1 MIEIDPWP
9 VNAKSP
15 VPSGEYGNLT
25 LSQSWLTLVMSMNT
39 EPTMAED
46 KTAEEK
52 PEDVEIAVEAEVL
65 ETEAEPLAGQ
75 AGGLGDLDGDDFD
88 LDYDVDLS
96 AAGRDALRG
105 AAEGFKRAVSS
116 GIRTV
121 LAADETL
128 RETLPREIPGYV
140 QRQLEATRKEVV
152 VAIAEQTRTFL
163 ENIDLGGEV
172 KRHLQEG
179 RLEITTSIRF
189 VADEPTQSEES
200 TSAEEAQGSES
211 ETEEE
216 ESA

>member
-1 MIEIDPWP
+1 
-9 VNAKSP
+9 
-15 VPSGEYGNLT
+15 
-25 LSQSWLTLVMSMNT
+25 
-39 EPTMAED
+39 MAED
-46 KTAEEK
+46 KTAEE
-52 PEDVEIAVEAEVL
+52 PNEDVDVALEAEVV
-65 ETEAEPLAGQ
+65 ETEAEPSPGQ
-75 AGGLGDLDGDDFD
+75 SAGLGDLDNDDFD

-105 AAEGFKRAVSS
+105 AAEGLKRAVSS

-128 RETLPREIPGYV
+128 RETLPRELPGYV

-189 VADEPTQSEES
+189 VADQPAPAEPEEQTDAPEPEPTEEES
-200 TSAEEAQGSES
+200 T
-211 ETEEE
+211 
-216 ESA
+216 

>member
-1 MIEIDPWP
+1 MVDE
-9 VNAKSP
+9 
-15 VPSGEYGNLT
+15 T
-25 LSQSWLTLVMSMNT
+25 H
-39 EPTMAED
+39 ED
-46 KTAEEK
+46 AEET
-52 PEDVEIAVEAEVL
+52 VEAEVL
-65 ETEAEPLAGQ
+65 EADSEPEPQAQTARGLDDLA
-75 AGGLGDLDGDDFD
+75 DDDFG

-105 AAEGFKRAVSS
+105 AAEGLKRAVSS

-128 RETLPREIPGYV
+128 RETLPRELPGYV
-140 QRQLEATRKEVV
+140 QRQLEATRREVV

-189 VADEPTQSEES
+189 VADDP
-200 TSAEEAQGSES
+200 
-211 ETEEE
+211 ETKPDDSPIEDEKEGEE
-216 ESA
+216 ESG